1 MKAVSVLFAGLLMTM
16 LISCSKDDDP
26 STPGVTELVLGKWYV
41 ESTTTGLTP
50 CQKRTSLTF
59 ETSGTAALVNFD
71 NSGSSCVQHAPATL
85 GYEVIDN
92 KHLVLKSDG
101 MIQYAEIISI
111 TKDQMV
117 WRYNVGGSDAI
128 YIWDRVEG

>member
-1 MKAVSVLFAGLLMTM
+1 
-16 LISCSKDDDP
+16 
-26 STPGVTELVLGKWYV
+26 
-41 ESTTTGLTP
+41 
-50 CQKRTSLTF
+50 
-59 ETSGTAALVNFD
+59 
-71 NSGSSCVQHAPATL
+71 VQHAPATL